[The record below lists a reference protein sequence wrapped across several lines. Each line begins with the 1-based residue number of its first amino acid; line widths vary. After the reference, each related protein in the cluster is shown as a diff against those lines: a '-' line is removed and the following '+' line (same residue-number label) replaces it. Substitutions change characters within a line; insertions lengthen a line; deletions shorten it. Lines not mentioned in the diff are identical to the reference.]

1 MAKKG
6 KVGRKAAQPK
16 QEKGSGARI
25 PLKRVCSDLG
35 IEPKAARV
43 KLRRAL
49 RREDSPL
56 ASALH
61 SIGSRWELTPAQVKI
76 VKAGTPVKRP
86 GRKKS

>member
-6 KVGRKAAQPK
+6 KVGRKPAKETNAPARDT
-16 QEKGSGARI
+16 GGRI

-56 ASALH
+56 AKALRT
-61 SIGSRWELTPAQVKI
+61 IGSRWDLTPAQVKI
-76 VKAGTPVKRP
+76 VKSELRP
-86 GRKKS
+86 E

>member
-6 KVGRKAAQPK
+6 KVGRVAKA
-16 QEKGSGARI
+16 EKNDSGARV
-25 PLKRVCSDLG
+25 PLKRICSELG

-56 ASALH
+56 AKALH
-61 SIGSRWELTPAQVKI
+61 TIGSRWDLTPAQVKI
-76 VKAGTPVKRP
+76 VKAELRP
-86 GRKKS
+86 E

>member
-6 KVGRKAAQPK
+6 KVGRKPAAK
-16 QEKGSGARI
+16 EKNARDTGGRI

-56 ASALH
+56 SSGLH
-61 SIGSRWELTPAQVKI
+61 SIGGRWDLTPAQVKI
-76 VKAGTPVKRP
+76 VKAEL
-86 GRKKS
+86 SA

>member
-6 KVGRKAAQPK
+6 KVGRKERTPK
-16 QEKGSGARI
+16 ADTGTGARI
-25 PLKRVCSDLG
+25 PLKRICAELK

-56 ASALH
+56 SATLH
-61 SIGSRWELTPAQVKI
+61 SIGGRWDLTPAQAKA
-76 VKAGTPVKRP
+76 VKAELRP
-86 GRKKS
+86 E

>member
-6 KVGRKAAQPK
+6 KVGRKESAPK
-16 QEKGSGARI
+16 GADKGTGARV
-25 PLKRVCSDLG
+25 PLKRVCADLG

-49 RREDSPL
+49 RRDDSPL

-76 VKAGTPVKRP
+76 VKSELRP
-86 GRKKS
+86 E

>member
-6 KVGRKAAQPK
+6 KVGRVPKA
-16 QEKGSGARI
+16 EKGSGARI

-61 SIGSRWELTPAQVKI
+61 SLGSRWELTPAQVKI
-76 VKAGTPVKRP
+76 VKSELRP
-86 GRKKS
+86 E

>member
-6 KVGRKAAQPK
+6 KVGRKAAPK
-16 QEKGSGARI
+16 AEKGTGARI
-25 PLKRVCSDLG
+25 PLKRVCADLG

-56 ASALH
+56 SSGLH
-61 SIGSRWELTPAQVKI
+61 SIGGRWDLTPAQVKI
-76 VKAGTPVKRP
+76 VKAEL
-86 GRKKS
+86 SA

>member
-6 KVGRKAAQPK
+6 KVGRKPVTK
-16 QEKGSGARI
+16 QAKNETGARI

-56 ASALH
+56 SAALH
-61 SIGSRWELTPAQVKI
+61 SIGSRWDLTPAQVKI
-76 VKAGTPVKRP
+76 VKAELRP
-86 GRKKS
+86 E